1 MISGAHFFPWICFR
15 ELPSEEND
23 VILERDG
30 SWHPVP
36 KDEDKNLAESA
47 AKKNGAAK
55 ANKEDNVDCIDLS
68 DDDEIP
74 LPPPL
79 PGNYSIGVSKS
90 PYETEKEKNCIV
102 SFCRKKHISYFSFTF
117 DLCTVNALDLGSDL
131 K

>member
-55 ANKEDNVDCIDLS
+55 GNKEDNVDCIDLS

-79 PGNYSIGVSKS
+79 PSSGLSAPPLPPSLPPPPPPPLEI
-90 PYETEKEKNCIV
+90 ECI
-102 SFCRKKHISYFSFTF
+102 
-117 DLCTVNALDLGSDL
+117 DLD
-131 K
+131 